1 MNGRITNTRI
11 VDAPMLPGRM
21 KQDQTVMRHNKVHY
35 HGGNPGRQTP
45 YPCRPYLRLLPGRY
59 QPVQGVTDN
68 KEGLQS
74 QYESSTVMNSSNGTF
89 LSKNPFSD
97 KPIRCND
104 GFIKAQMDNL
114 TVCSK
119 SFEQQSYPKK
129 AKHMNCKLVLSSR
142 SQFFHNRRFFSNQAK
157 LRSTTQRFGI
167 TLNRCNSLRL
177 AICTSTSLPSAA
189 TTPSANGLPV

>member
-11 VDAPMLPGRM
+11 ADAPMLPGRM

-119 SFEQQSYPKK
+119 SW
-129 AKHMNCKLVLSSR
+129 
-142 SQFFHNRRFFSNQAK
+142 
-157 LRSTTQRFGI
+157 RSTF
-167 TLNRCNSLRL
+167 RCSERNEASRRYV
-177 AICTSTSLPSAA
+177 PSPCGEGCIDR
-189 TTPSANGLPV
+189 THG

>member
-21 KQDQTVMRHNKVHY
+21 KQDQAVMRHNKVHY

-119 SFEQQSYPKK
+119 SRSSAQIRIATPNPPLRASSCKRGGISPADSEQ
-129 AKHMNCKLVLSSR
+129 V
-142 SQFFHNRRFFSNQAK
+142 
-157 LRSTTQRFGI
+157 
-167 TLNRCNSLRL
+167 LRL
-177 AICTSTSLPSAA
+177 QTRRTAEDVRLYTAGFSLKAIFLGSTVRHRN
-189 TTPSANGLPV
+189 TVCVFRGDGYK

>member
-1 MNGRITNTRI
+1 MNNRITNTRI
-11 VDAPMLPGRM
+11 ADAPVLPGRM

-45 YPCRPYLRLLPGRY
+45 YPCRPCLRLLPGRY

-119 SFEQQSYPKK
+119 SWGNRIFPYAYVRTESRGKQPI
-129 AKHMNCKLVLSSR
+129 CPLSR
-142 SQFFHNRRFFSNQAK
+142 YASNA
-157 LRSTTQRFGI
+157 RPCGTGTAR
-167 TLNRCNSLRL
+167 
-177 AICTSTSLPSAA
+177 AA
-189 TTPSANGLPV
+189 TNIACEAREERAGVRAAKPLKNSNFSL